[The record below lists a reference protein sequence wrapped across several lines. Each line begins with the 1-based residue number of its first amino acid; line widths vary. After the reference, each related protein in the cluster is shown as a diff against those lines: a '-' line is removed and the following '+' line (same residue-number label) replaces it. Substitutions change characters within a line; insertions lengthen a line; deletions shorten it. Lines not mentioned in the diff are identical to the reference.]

1 MAKLEVEFEITG
13 FKLRIK
19 GESEDV
25 AARVSD
31 VQRKMQGAFQA
42 LGSVGDGAI
51 SPNTP
56 APLPLIQLPAA
67 NGNGNGAGASGTTT
81 RARRA
86 RRTSTSPRVAAD
98 AIELKH
104 DAETY
109 GFPSEDW
116 NTATKS
122 MWLLYIAEKQAEK
135 TELSAPV
142 IAETFNKYFRRFGA
156 IRQNNVGRDLSN
168 TQAKNRTVANNANVD
183 PQTWYLLDSG
193 KKEIEGKIK
202 DSTAKPPQ

>member
-19 GESEDV
+19 GESDDV
-25 AARVSD
+25 AARVTD

-42 LGSVGDGAI
+42 LGGVGDGAI
-51 SPNTP
+51 FPNTP
-56 APLPLIQLPAA
+56 TPLPVIQLPS
-67 NGNGNGAGASGTTT
+67 GNGDGNGTAAAGTTRT
-81 RARRA
+81 RRP
-86 RRTSTSPRVAAD
+86 RRTPTSLRVAVE

-122 MWLLYIAEKQAEK
+122 MWLLYIAEKQATK
-135 TELSAPV
+135 TELSAPI
-142 IAETFNKYFRRFGA
+142 IAETFNKHFRRFGA

-168 TQAKNRTVANNANVD
+168 TQAKNHTVANNANVD

-193 KKEIEGKIK
+193 KKEIEAKIK
-202 DSTAKPPQ
+202 NATAKPAQ